1 MFVEQLSRALRPLA
15 NIYVIAV
22 VWLLTG
28 TNLYLFLKPLNDFAV
43 LMGLSNTPVVL
54 DSMNYYTAEQ
64 GYQAL
69 AMLGNDGRHAYR
81 LSNYT
86 DFVLPVLLFL
96 ALSLPSL
103 ALRQS
108 ARHLIGP
115 LIYMIS
121 DYLENVAEKY
131 VLELYPKRNDTVMR
145 LACYTGVVKMISL
158 CASLLLLVVHGLR
171 WIFTAARQS
180 ERKQREKMQ

>member
-1 MFVEQLSRALRPLA
+1 MFVEQLSRVLRPMA

-28 TNLYLFLKPLNDFAV
+28 INLYLFMKPLNDYAV
-43 LMGLSNTPVVL
+43 ATGLANPPIVL

-69 AMLGNDGRHAYR
+69 TILGDGGRHAYR

-86 DFVLPVLLFL
+86 DFVLPVLLSL
-96 ALSLPSL
+96 ALSLSSL
-103 ALRQS
+103 ALGQS

-145 LACYTGVVKMISL
+145 LACYAGLVKMISL
-158 CASLLLLVVHGLR
+158 CPSLFMLVVHGLKSV
-171 WIFTAARQS
+171 FTATRRS
-180 ERKQREKMQ
+180 ERKQREKTE